1 VAAYKYFQGGGC
13 ATPIISRSRFYGVMP
28 G

>member
-13 ATPIISRSRFYGVMP
+13 ATPIISWSWFYGVML